1 MPKIYLLLLVAFGL
15 SSPALAQTRTVRAP
29 NLPAD
34 SLTHRIKFTGV
45 VAVPGVSAAELQAR
59 AREWVALTFQ
69 DAHQVTQLD
78 DAARGVLIGRGFT
91 VMWTDL
97 TLIET
102 GGTPRPLAFTFRLD
116 FREGRYRYEVYD
128 LGYAF
133 VPGFTLYSTV
143 ENSAPETSQQTNAI
157 AYWQSGGLATVAA
170 SNRQNL
176 LQPKY
181 TPDPR
186 DYDLAKS
193 YGRNWPK
200 RSAEISGTVTQL
212 LLSLQQHE
220 AAPAL
225 KW

>member
-1 MPKIYLLLLVAFGL
+1 MSKLLLLLMVALGL
-15 SSPALAQTRTVRAP
+15 PGTALAQTRTVRAP

-69 DAHQVTQLD
+69 DAHQVMQLD
-78 DAARGVLIGRGFT
+78 DATRGVLIGRGFT

-128 LGYAF
+128 LGLAF
-133 VPGFTLYSTV
+133 VPGFTLYNTA
-143 ENSAPETSQQTNAI
+143 ENSASETSQQTNAI

-170 SNRQNL
+170 STRQHL
-176 LQPKY
+176 LQPRY

-193 YGRNWPK
+193 YGHNWPK

-212 LLSLQQHE
+212 LLSLQQH
-220 AAPAL
+220 ATAPAL